1 MATMNSN
8 GFIHMCLPPL
18 SYFEAEVCWGVGT
31 CVVGL
36 RTPSWLGSGFLMAKH
51 SLVLN
56 FSFLPLKT
64 ASQPPTGSFHFSKI
78 VPGHFG
84 FEVELCLF

>member
-1 MATMNSN
+1 M
-8 GFIHMCLPPL
+8 
-18 SYFEAEVCWGVGT
+18 VGI
-31 CVVGL
+31 

-56 FSFLPLKT
+56 FSFFPLKT

-78 VPGHFG
+78 VPGHLG
-84 FEVELCLF
+84 FEVELCLLVAYLISCFFLVSRVSVWVCVCARSVAV